1 MVALVAVLCVVG
13 VPITSFAVSSE
24 IGIEG
29 CVLDSPWIDS
39 NCTSNRSTARTAYD
53 EAGNPRVELRA
64 GYYNGYQY
72 GWGRSLAGSC
82 CSYNYFQ
89 VSFDGGKTV
98 ALSKRFED
106 YSYSPAY
113 PASSDPTEDF
123 VHVKSLF
130 TSHHLRN
137 GIALLGGRKL

>member
-1 MVALVAVLCVVG
+1 MVQSQMIMALVIVLSVLG
-13 VPITSFAVSSE
+13 VPVTSFAIST
-24 IGIEG
+24 EG

-39 NCTSNRSTARTAYD
+39 NCTSNRSTVRTAYD
-53 EAGNPRVELRA
+53 ETGNPRVELRT

-113 PASSDPTEDF
+113 PASSDPNRRFRACQELVYESSPSKWFCT
-123 VHVKSLF
+123 
-130 TSHHLRN
+130 TWW
-137 GIALLGGRKL
+137 